1 MHLVYTGETVR
12 MASLYS
18 ARFICVC
25 ISLLLHSHVAKYYT
39 TTAYAL
45 RENSKR
51 TDLITSIMCW
61 FSFCVSFL
69 VLTFYWAN
77 LMSVCCLLSAVMIL
91 LLQSAQT
98 RVQTL
103 NSRVQFNND
112 VDMSLWCQ
120 IDYNGEISND
130 WVAGS
135 AAQPAL
141 PLY

>member
-1 MHLVYTGETVR
+1 
-12 MASLYS
+12 
-18 ARFICVC
+18 
-25 ISLLLHSHVAKYYT
+25 
-39 TTAYAL
+39 
-45 RENSKR
+45 
-51 TDLITSIMCW
+51 
-61 FSFCVSFL
+61 
-69 VLTFYWAN
+69 
-77 LMSVCCLLSAVMIL
+77 MIL

-120 IDYNGEISND
+120 IDYNGEISNE

-141 PLY
+141 SLFSTSTRFAPGAAKVLLSELAKFTVALNV